1 MNNKQYNVIAGID
14 YSLTGPAICVHNGV
28 WEFNFDN
35 CEFFFLCGTKKY
47 TGKWLHNING
57 ESFTEWNE
65 SCERYESIA
74 DWAIDICLGCTEVV
88 LEDYAYGAKGKVFHI
103 AENTGV
109 LKYKL
114 YQMSIPTGVVSPTHV
129 KKLATGK
136 GNANKQAMH
145 DAFFAETGMNLKGL
159 MTPDKKEISSPVTD
173 IVDSYYICKYLYQ
186 TLNQTQP

>member
-1 MNNKQYNVIAGID
+1 MIIAGID
-14 YSLTGPAICVHNGV
+14 YSLTSPAICVLNGKKWK
-28 WEFNFDN
+28 WENLTFH
-35 CEFFFLCGTKKY
+35 FLTDKPTKAK
-47 TGKWLHNING
+47 TFLDTIHGQRL
-57 ESFTEWNE
+57 SEWSADE
-65 SCERYESIA
+65 ERYCSIA
-74 DWAIDICLGCTEVV
+74 DWAREIVLDCEEVS
-88 LEDYAYGAKGKVFHI
+88 LEGYSYGSKGKVFHI

-173 IVDSYYICKYLYQ
+173 IVDSYYICKYLSQ